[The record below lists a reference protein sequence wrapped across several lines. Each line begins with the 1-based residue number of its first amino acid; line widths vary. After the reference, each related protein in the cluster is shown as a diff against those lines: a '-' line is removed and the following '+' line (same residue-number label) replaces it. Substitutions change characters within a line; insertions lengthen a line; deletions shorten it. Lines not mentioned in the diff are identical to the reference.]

1 MVRSEKREKWIIY
14 TAAVLLCLVLASFW
28 LMSNI
33 YAKYATEASG
43 SDEAR
48 VALWGNSQS
57 IALSPDNSRLPQV
70 PGETCTYTLIVSNK
84 NENGKISEVT
94 QKYGIEV
101 VTSGNLPL
109 KYTISEKGTQI
120 GQEFQETAQTNTWKI
135 SEANMVFQAG
145 VEDSH
150 TYTLTVTWP
159 EGKNSASLAGIPD
172 SIQINICAEQVD

>member
-14 TAAVLLCLVLASFW
+14 TTAVLLCLVLVSFW

-33 YAKYATEASG
+33 YAKYTTEASG

-57 IALSPDNSRLPQV
+57 VTLSSDRSGLPQV

-84 NENGKISEVT
+84 NKDGKISEVT

-109 KYTISEKGTQI
+109 NYTISENNVQI
-120 GQEFQETAQTNTWKI
+120 GQEFQETAQKNTWKI
-135 SEANMVFQAG
+135 SADDMVFQAG
-145 VEDSH
+145 VEGSH
-150 TYTLTVTWP
+150 TYILKVTWP
-159 EGKNSASLAGIPD
+159 EEKNSASLAGIPD